1 MPIRLRVHVMMAERN
16 VTARNIAAR
25 INLSET
31 QLSLLR
37 TGKVRGLRFDTLAKL
52 CYVLGCKPG
61 DLIDYEPDEQDMAA
75 GPT

>member
-16 VTARNIAAR
+16 VTARDIAAR

-61 DLIDYEPDEQDMAA
+61 DLIDYESDEQDMAA